1 MARIPANVIKT
12 LAKRIF
18 RTHPIKGVDHLEY
31 KRLVAKR
38 LAECSENGTIAV
50 VTDGRDC
57 DGCSYRRVSHMPTP
71 TLVEWLRWNDQREE
85 WLDGHELC
93 WLAKPSDEPEGYDE
107 RQSQWGN

>member
-1 MARIPANVIKT
+1 MIMTPQLKRAVRLAFRKT
-12 LAKRIF
+12 RDRGLGDPL
-18 RTHPIKGVDHLEY
+18 HY
-31 KRLVAKR
+31 KALVARR

-71 TLVEWLRWNDQREE
+71 TLVEWLRWNDQRQE
-85 WLDGHELC
+85 WLDGPELC
-93 WLAKPSDEPEGYDE
+93 WLAKPSEEPEGYDE